1 MTALGGKPTGP
12 ERVCAVRVEAG
23 QAGGTV
29 LDFVAGRFTYLTRE
43 QWQQELVDG
52 RLRVNGEPV
61 PPERLLAAADRVSYR
76 GRELAEPPVASHFS
90 VVYEDDD
97 LLVVNK
103 PAPLPC
109 HPGGR
114 YFRHTLWRLLQERC
128 GVPKPLLV
136 NRLDRE
142 TSGLVVVAKKR
153 AAARDCAR
161 QWQEQQVEKRYL
173 VLVEGEFPLG
183 AQAVAG
189 FLAPDPAS
197 LVRKKSR
204 FFPADQAAPAGA
216 VSCATAFRLLALQG
230 GISLLEA
237 RPLTGRCHQ
246 IRATLCSLGFPVV
259 GDKIYGLDEEL
270 FLRFLADRLSSDDRR
285 RLRLPRQALH
295 SAGLKMR
302 HPADHR
308 PLEFTCPLPPEMA
321 GLLPQAL
328 PVGAMES

>member
-1 MTALGGKPTGP
+1 MKPTGP

-23 QAGGTV
+23 QAGGSV

-43 QWQQELVDG
+43 QWRRELAAG

-61 PPERLLAAADRVSYR
+61 APERILVAADQVSYQ
-76 GRELAEPPVASHFS
+76 GAELAEPPVAADFS

-114 YFRHTLWRLLQERC
+114 YFRHTLWWLLRER
-128 GVPKPLLV
+128 GGLVQPLLV

-142 TSGLVVVAKKR
+142 TSGLVLVAKNR
-153 AAARDCAR
+153 AAARECAR
-161 QWQEQQVEKRYL
+161 QWREQQVGKNYL
-173 VLVEGEFPLG
+173 VLVEGEFPPG
-183 AQAVAG
+183 EQVAVG

-197 LVRKKSR
+197 RIRKKSR
-204 FFPADQAAPAGA
+204 FFPQGQPAPAGA
-216 VSCATAFRLLALQG
+216 VPCATHFRRLALQRK
-230 GISLLEA
+230 ISLLEV

-259 GDKIYGLDEEL
+259 GDKIYGPDEEF
-270 FLRFLADRLSSDDRR
+270 FLRFLTDGLTPADHRH
-285 RLRLPRQALH
+285 LRLPRQALH
-295 SAGLKMR
+295 SAGLQMR
-302 HPADHR
+302 HPADQR
-308 PLEFTCPLPPEMA
+308 PLEFSCPIPPEMA
-321 GLLPQAL
+321 ALL
-328 PVGAMES
+328 G

>member
-1 MTALGGKPTGP
+1 MNRIVKPTGP

-29 LDFVAGRFTYLTRE
+29 LDFVAGRFTYLARE
-43 QWQQELVDG
+43 QWVLELAAG
-52 RLRVNGEPV
+52 RLRVNSEPV
-61 PPERLLAAADRVSYR
+61 APEQILAAADQVSYQ
-76 GRELAEPPVASHFS
+76 GPELAEPPVASDFS

-114 YFRHTLWRLLQERC
+114 YFHHTLWWRLRER
-128 GVPKPLLV
+128 GGLDQPLLV

-142 TSGLVVVAKKR
+142 TSGLVLVAKNR
-153 AAARDCAR
+153 AASRECAR
-161 QWQEQQVEKRYL
+161 QWQERQVEKNYL
-173 VLVEGEFPLG
+173 VLVEGEFPPG
-183 AQAVAG
+183 EQAAAG
-189 FLAPDPAS
+189 FLAPDS
-197 LVRKKSR
+197 TSRIRKKSR
-204 FFPADQAAPAGA
+204 FFSQGQAVPAVA
-216 VSCATAFRLLALQG
+216 VPCATHFRRLAWQR

-259 GDKIYGLDEEL
+259 GDKIYGPDEEF
-270 FLRFLADRLSSDDRR
+270 FLRFLADCLTPADHG

-302 HPADHR
+302 HPADQR
-308 PLEFTCPLPPEMA
+308 PLEFACSIPPEMA
-321 GLLPQAL
+321 AL
-328 PVGAMES
+328 IA

>member
-1 MTALGGKPTGP
+1 MPHRSQGVGRFVKPTGP
-12 ERVCAVRVEAG
+12 ERVCVVRVEAG
-23 QAGGTV
+23 QAGRTV
-29 LDFVAGRFTYLTRE
+29 LDFVAGRFTYLARE
-43 QWQQELVDG
+43 QWVLELAAG
-52 RLRVNGEPV
+52 RLRVNGQPV
-61 PPERLLAAADRVSYR
+61 APEQILAATDRVSYQ
-76 GRELAEPPVASHFS
+76 GAELAEPPVASDFS

-114 YFRHTLWRLLQERC
+114 YFRHTLWWLLRER
-128 GVPKPLLV
+128 GGLAKPLLV

-142 TSGLVVVAKKR
+142 TSGLVVVAKNR

-161 QWQEQQVEKRYL
+161 QWQEQQVEKKYL
-173 VLVEGEFPLG
+173 VLVEGEFPPDQ
-183 AQAVAG
+183 QAATG
-189 FLAPDPAS
+189 FLAPDPNS
-197 LVRKKSR
+197 RIRKKSR
-204 FFPADQAAPAGA
+204 FFPQGQPVPAGA
-216 VSCATAFRLLALQG
+216 VPCATHFRRLAFQR

-270 FLRFLADRLSSDDRR
+270 FLRFLADHLTPTDHHQ
-285 RLRLPRQALH
+285 LRLPRQALH

-302 HPADHR
+302 HPADQR
-308 PLEFTCPLPPEMA
+308 PLEFSCPLPQQMA
-321 GLLPQAL
+321 ELLP
-328 PVGAMES
+328 